1 VESDDDAACEGSRC
15 RCPTAQGREP
25 RAVIDREDLVRD
37 RLIGRSL
44 VLVALATACALLAG
58 LTACGGDD
66 PSGLAASKKAAGQNN
81 SGNGNGSGT
90 GTDSTGQRPDTT
102 GQEPATGP
110 VVAVQLSPANVTATV
125 GNYVLVYALALNAEG
140 RALPNKKF
148 TWRSANEAVVA
159 VSDTGLLRAV
169 ALGTTT
175 VYASVDGKEGSAVV
189 TVVARQEEPPPV
201 DKFTVRGVVL
211 GDDPGPDTMRVV
223 RVPGATATL
232 YRVGDAK
239 GDTLNPRVQVASAT
253 SDAQGEFVF
262 ADVPSGYYTIEV
274 KAPSSGPFEDGSTGF
289 GPQRMNEVR
298 VAVRL
303 RRKG

>member
-1 VESDDDAACEGSRC
+1 M
-15 RCPTAQGREP
+15 
-25 RAVIDREDLVRD
+25 RD

-66 PSGLAASKKAAGQNN
+66 PSGLDASRAKSAGQNN
-81 SGNGNGSGT
+81 AGNNGNGSGT
-90 GTDSTGQRPDTT
+90 DTSGQHPDTT
-102 GQEPATGP
+102 GQPPATGP
-110 VVAVQLSPANVTATV
+110 VVSVQLSPATVTAFV
-125 GNYVLVYALALNAEG
+125 GNYVGVYALALNAEG

-148 TWRSANEAVVA
+148 TWRSSNESVVA

-169 ALGTTT
+169 AIGTAT
-175 VYASVDGKEGSAVV
+175 VYASVDGKEGSALV
-189 TVVARQEEPPPV
+189 TVVAKPEEPPPV

-211 GDDPGPDTMRVV
+211 GDDPQPDTMRVV

-232 YRVGDAK
+232 FRVGDAK
-239 GDTLNPRVQVASAT
+239 GDTLNPRVQVATAT

-274 KAPSSGPFEDGSTGF
+274 KAPSGGPFEDGSTGF